1 MDKLAKLFSGAER
14 ENAGGSI
21 AGWLA
26 DKLPAIVPAVILLAS
41 LVLKWSYAPIIYSK
55 GEWTDYVRFL
65 KPWVDF
71 YRANGIVGG
80 LGKGV
85 GNYFVPYNVFLAC
98 ISKLHVEPYY
108 PIMLL
113 SVAFDFAMVFAVYKV
128 MRHLA
133 GCGEKALAVP
143 GRYILAVASSVAALP
158 VVVANSGIWK
168 QCDSVWTA
176 FLLLALYFFCRERYR
191 WMFVCTG
198 IAFCVKLQ
206 AVFFL
211 PFLVMAYVA
220 KRDIP
225 LRGFLWIPAAVLAGG
240 LPAVLCGRPVLET
253 YSVYA
258 GQVGLHKEMCVNSP
272 GIYAIGMMDY
282 ELYRGMALL
291 LIMMVFAFALVFVN
305 EHREN
310 MGPAKWIYLCGWCLM
325 TCFEFLPAMH
335 ERYDYPAI
343 VLLTACAMFFRRQIA
358 VPVLAMH
365 LVSACTYAHC
375 LWRYSPDY
383 TVLALFYL
391 AAWVWI
397 TRDLA
402 AWLAD
407 KGSGPVCTGNAP
419 AAGKKGKGEGSF

>member
-1 MDKLAKLFSGAER
+1 MGKFANLFSGEGR
-14 ENAGGSI
+14 NNADGAI

-26 DKLPAIVPAVILLAS
+26 DKLPAIVPAVILISS

-71 YRANGIVGG
+71 YRANGIIGG

-85 GNYFVPYNVFLAC
+85 GNYFIPYNVFLAC
-98 ISKLHVEPYY
+98 ISKLPVEPYY

-113 SVAFDFAMVFAVYKV
+113 SVAFDCVMVFVVYK
-128 MRHLA
+128 MIHHLA
-133 GCGEKALAVP
+133 KGGDTALAVP
-143 GRYILAVASSVAALP
+143 ERYIPAVASSIAALP
-158 VVVANSGIWK
+158 VVVSNSGIWK

-198 IAFCVKLQ
+198 VAFCVKLQ

-211 PFLVMAYVA
+211 PFLAMAYVA
-220 KRDIP
+220 KRNIP
-225 LRGFLWIPAAVLAGG
+225 LRGFLWIPAAILAGG
-240 LPAVLCGRPVLET
+240 LPAVLCGRPILDT
-253 YSVYA
+253 YLVYA
-258 GQVGLHKEMCVNSP
+258 GQVGLHKAMCVNSP

-291 LIMMVFAFALVFVN
+291 LTSMVFAFALVFVN
-305 EHREN
+305 EHRDR
-310 MGPAKWIYLCGWCLM
+310 MDSAKWIYLCGWCLM

-343 VLLTACAMFFRRQIA
+343 VLLTVCAMFFRRRIA

-383 TVLALFYL
+383 TVLAVVYL

-397 TRDLA
+397 TRDLTG
-402 AWLAD
+402 WLAD
-407 KGSGPVCTGNAP
+407 KESGRA
-419 AAGKKGKGEGSF
+419 